1 MAQDKAFKPRINLDN
16 IRKLLDK
23 VQEEIRKIIIGQDD
37 MIRLLSAAI
46 LTGGHIL
53 IEGVPGIAKTLTA
66 RLFARTLGI
75 GFSRVQ
81 FTPDLMPSD
90 VLGTSVYNAK
100 KSEFEFRRG
109 PIFAGVV
116 LADEVNRAPAKTQSA
131 LIEVMEERQVTVDG
145 TTYHMEKP
153 FIVVATQNPIEHEGT
168 YRLPEAQLDRF
179 LFKIE
184 VGYPTLEQEI
194 EIIQRFQES
203 SYSSEI
209 ESVKPVLN
217 AAKLAELSKAVFAV
231 RIEENLV
238 DYIARIVHSTRN
250 HSGLVLGGS
259 FRGRVHRRGQSRR
272 TTSDNSDIVDHIF
285 RKRAEHA
292 HRTRNLGDRGIA
304 KHRAV
309 GCDDQRHFLRRW
321 RIARDY
327 VGGVLVRCRIQQMMI
342 VVG

>member
-1 MAQDKAFKPRINLDN
+1 MAQEKAFKPRINLDN

-37 MIRLLSAAI
+37 MIQLLSAAI

-75 GFSRVQ
+75 DFSRIQ

-100 KSEFEFRRG
+100 KSGFEFRRG

-145 TTYHMEKP
+145 TTYPMEKP

-194 EIIQRFQES
+194 EIIQRFQGGT
-203 SYSSEI
+203 YSNET

-217 AAKLAELSKAVFAV
+217 AAKLQELSKAVFAV
-231 RIEENLV
+231 RIEKNLV
-238 DYIARIVHSTRN
+238 EYIARIVNGTRG
-250 HSGLVLGGS
+250 HSGLILGGS
-259 FRGRVHRRGQSRR
+259 PRASLSVAYGAKAIAIINGRDFVTPDDVQLVAYPALRHRLILTPEREMEGSR
-272 TTSDNSDIVDHIF
+272 TDDIIKDIISKLEVP
-285 RKRAEHA
+285 R
-292 HRTRNLGDRGIA
+292 
-304 KHRAV
+304 
-309 GCDDQRHFLRRW
+309 
-321 RIARDY
+321 
-327 VGGVLVRCRIQQMMI
+327 
-342 VVG
+342 